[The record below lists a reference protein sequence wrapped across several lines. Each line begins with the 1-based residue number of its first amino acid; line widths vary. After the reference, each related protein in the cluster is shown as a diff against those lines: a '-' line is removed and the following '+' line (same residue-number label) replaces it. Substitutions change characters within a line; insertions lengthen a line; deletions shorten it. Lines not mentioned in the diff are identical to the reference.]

1 LPEEYLQIA
10 FEIKASCDD
19 ISRRLLRWHWE
30 QKPGAHSLDSLKAY
44 LEERRRE
51 SPDYYDRMP
60 ATEQKTSWQQLDTT
74 FCMRVLLDP
83 EKDAAHPLDLLGNMP
98 RPGSAR
104 RACNAIRTA
113 RNEAAH
119 AADRAGAIEA
129 ALRFNEA
136 IECLEEGYVGLAL
149 SEADISRYYRA
160 AEEYLARCKGEQ
172 PKAVPQN
179 AALKRSAAQQKKSPE
194 VNVYPTGRAREQ
206 TAAARSAAGKS
217 DAARRS
223 VKSGVP
229 AASAKGGAQRKN
241 APKRAASATQSRQG
255 GTKRKKAGKTS
266 SRRQKGNRRISK
278 LFVALAFLVLALGLV
293 LRART
298 MGIF

>member
-30 QKPGAHSLDSLKAY
+30 QKPGAHSLDSLKTY

-83 EKDAAHPLDLLGNMP
+83 EKDAAHPLELLGNMP

-136 IECLEEGYVGLAL
+136 IECLEEGYVGLAM

-172 PKAVPQN
+172 PKAAPQ
-179 AALKRSAAQQKKSPE
+179 ASASKKSTAKQQKEPE
-194 VNVYPTGRAREQ
+194 INVYPTGRARAQ
-206 TAAARSAAGKS
+206 AAAARSAGGKS
-217 DAARRS
+217 GAGRR
-223 VKSGVP
+223 GEQG
-229 AASAKGGAQRKN
+229 ASQRKS
-241 APKRAASATQSRQG
+241 APGRSASATRSGQTG
-255 GTKRKKAGKTS
+255 AKRKKAGRTA
-266 SRRQKGNRRISK
+266 SRRKKGEQRINK
-278 LFVALAFLVLALGLV
+278 LFVALAFLVLALGLF

>member
-60 ATEQKTSWQQLDTT
+60 PMEQKTSWQQLDTT

-136 IECLEEGYVGLAL
+136 VECLEEGYVGLAL

-172 PKAVPQN
+172 PKAAPQ
-179 AALKRSAAQQKKSPE
+179 AGASKRNTAQQKKAPE

-206 TAAARSAAGKS
+206 AAAARSAAGKS
-217 DAARRS
+217 GAARR
-223 VKSGVP
+223 GE
-229 AASAKGGAQRKN
+229 KGGAQRKS
-241 APKRAASATQSRQG
+241 APGRAASATQSRQG
-255 GTKRKKAGKTS
+255 GTKRKKAGKAS
-266 SRRQKGNRRISK
+266 SRRQKGNQRISK
-278 LFVALAFLVLALGLV
+278 LFVGLAFVVLALGLF

>member
-30 QKPGAHSLDSLKAY
+30 QKPGAHTLDSLKAY
-44 LEERRRE
+44 LEERRGE

-136 IECLEEGYVGLAL
+136 VECLEEGYVGLAM

-172 PKAVPQN
+172 PKAAPQAT
-179 AALKRSAAQQKKSPE
+179 AARKSAASQRKEPE
-194 VNVYPTGRAREQ
+194 VRVYPTGRAREQ
-206 TAAARSAAGKS
+206 AAAARAATGKTAAARRGEQ
-217 DAARRS
+217 
-223 VKSGVP
+223 GT
-229 AASAKGGAQRKN
+229 AQRKS
-241 APKRAASATQSRQG
+241 APGRAASATRSGRTG
-255 GTKRKKAGKTS
+255 AKRKQAAKTPA
-266 SRRQKGNRRISK
+266 RRQKGQQRVSK
-278 LFVALAFLVLALGLV
+278 LFVALAFFVLALGLV

>member
-30 QKPGAHSLDSLKAY
+30 QKPGTHSLDSLKAY
-44 LEERRRE
+44 LEERRCE

-74 FCMRVLLDP
+74 FCMRILLDP

-136 IECLEEGYVGLAL
+136 VECLEEGYVGLAL
-149 SEADISRYYRA
+149 SEADISRYYRT

-172 PKAVPQN
+172 PKATPQT
-179 AALKRSAAQQKKSPE
+179 AASKRSTAQQRTAPE

-206 TAAARSAAGKS
+206 AAAARSAAGKS
-217 DAARRS
+217 DANNTRE
-223 VKSGVP
+223 KSS
-229 AASAKGGAQRKN
+229 ASASSARGGSQRKST
-241 APKRAASATQSRQG
+241 PKRTASAAQSRQG
-255 GTKRKKAGKTS
+255 GARRKKAGKS
-266 SRRQKGNRRISK
+266 SARRQRGNQRISK
-278 LFVALAFLVLALGLV
+278 LFVALALFVLALGLF

>member
-1 LPEEYLQIA
+1 
-10 FEIKASCDD
+10 
-19 ISRRLLRWHWE
+19 
-30 QKPGAHSLDSLKAY
+30 
-44 LEERRRE
+44 
-51 SPDYYDRMP
+51 MP

-74 FCMRVLLDP
+74 FCMRILLDP

-149 SEADISRYYRA
+149 SEADISRYYRT
-160 AEEYLARCKGEQ
+160 AEEYMARCKGER
-172 PKAVPQN
+172 PKAAPQ
-179 AALKRSAAQQKKSPE
+179 ASTSKKSTAKQRTEPE
-194 VNVYPTGRAREQ
+194 INVYPTGRAREQ
-206 TAAARSAAGKS
+206 AAAARSAAGKNA
-217 DAARRS
+217 AAR
-223 VKSGVP
+223 GGE
-229 AASAKGGAQRKN
+229 KGTSQRKS
-241 APKRAASATQSRQG
+241 APGRSASATRSSPVG
-255 GTKRKKAGKTS
+255 AKRKKAGRAS
-266 SRRQKGNRRISK
+266 ARRKKGEQRINK
-278 LFVALAFLVLALGLV
+278 LFVALAFLVLALGLF